1 MNSNLNLR
9 LNEIATERLKDR
21 LKYRQGNGLPPQNA
35 RRPYLIFRL
44 GTYLPLPL
52 KRASPVEDL
61 TYLWQIISS
70 SGTLSGE
77 IFFII
82 INFLFIFK
90 GFNFKLPKNTVK
102 FRK

>member
-21 LKYRQGNGLPPQNA
+21 LKYGQGNGLPPQNA

-52 KRASPVEDL
+52 KRASPVEDS
-61 TYLWQIISS
+61 TYLWQTNLMQYPFQKKSLYS
-70 SGTLSGE
+70 E
-77 IFFII
+77 
-82 INFLFIFK
+82 
-90 GFNFKLPKNTVK
+90 
-102 FRK
+102 